1 MIEPDQHANLREA
14 ILQRIQTDRFLLD
27 QLRTE
32 IRPLL
37 PDVRRIQPRNT
48 TAISL
53 VGTDGGHNRLEFDP
67 FLVQMVRVVDSSNN
81 EYCLDIV
88 SPLPTW
94 PKKATNSLT
103 PVASR
108 AHRWAS

>member
-1 MIEPDQHANLREA
+1 MIEPKQHASLKEA

-37 PDVRRIQPRNT
+37 PEVRRIQPRNT

-88 SPLPTW
+88 
-94 PKKATNSLT
+94 
-103 PVASR
+103 
-108 AHRWAS
+108 